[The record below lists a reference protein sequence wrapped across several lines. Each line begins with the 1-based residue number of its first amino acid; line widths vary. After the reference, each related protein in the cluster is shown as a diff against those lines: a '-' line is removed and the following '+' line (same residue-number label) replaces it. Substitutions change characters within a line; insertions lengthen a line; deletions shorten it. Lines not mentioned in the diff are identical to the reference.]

1 VNLNSPLSR
10 RCKRLLVHLSI
21 VVPLLVVAA
30 APAPPEA
37 INFGN
42 AMLNKVTAATGD
54 PTVGPYPEEGFLP
67 GGRGDLVAYFND
79 VLAAF
84 ASSADVYIPK
94 LNEFDPQ
101 RYFNSSSPNRAK
113 DNFVRDFER
122 LKELAGAS

>member
-1 VNLNSPLSR
+1 VNLNSPVSR
-10 RCKRLLVHLSI
+10 RWKSLLVRLCI

-42 AMLNKVTAATGD
+42 AMLNKVTAGAGD

-67 GGRGDLVAYFND
+67 GGRGDLVAYFNS
-79 VLAAF
+79 VLMAF
-84 ASSADVYIPK
+84 ESSADVYFPK
-94 LNEFDPQ
+94 FIEFDPQ

-113 DNFVRDFER
+113 DNWVRDFAR
-122 LKELAGAS
+122 LKEKAGAT